1 MKNILIQD
9 SSHLFRSGLKEILKI
24 FPNVRV
30 FDSTEDDL
38 FIDLEIDII
47 IADIQEKD
55 KIRTSLIKELK
66 DFAPDSKMI
75 VFTTKDNYYLK
86 EDVLKTGADFFLTKE
101 KDYSI
106 LIHILENC
114 LAA

>member
-1 MKNILIQD
+1 MKTILIKD

-30 FDSTEDDL
+30 FDSTENEL
-38 FIDLEIDII
+38 YIDLEIDII

-55 KIRTSLIKELK
+55 KTRTSLVKELK
-66 DFAPDSKMI
+66 NYAPDSKMI
-75 VFTTKDNYYLK
+75 VFTTKDNYHLK
-86 EDVLKTGADFFLTKE
+86 DDVLRTGADYFLTKE
-101 KDYSI
+101 KDYGV
-106 LIHILENC
+106 LIDILENC